1 MLDLQHLCPGC
12 MHRWDDPTTDCPRCG
27 YPKDRLTPRDAL
39 PVFSIL
45 AGKYLIGS
53 PLGKGGFGITYI
65 AMRLTDETIVAIKE
79 FFPNELAIRDVNG
92 ETVLPADAAKAVY
105 YRTGMKSFT
114 EEGRILHML
123 SDVEHIVHV
132 LDMVQANGTSYLVME
147 YVPGISLKK
156 YMKAQNG
163 PFTEKRALEM
173 IRPILLALSSMHS
186 RHILH
191 RDISPENLMVQPDQT
206 LTLIDFGAAR
216 TFSQDDDDNLTVIL
230 KRGYAPEE
238 QYHSDSRQGPWSDL
252 YAICAVLYQMLTGI
266 RPQEAAARVKEDQ
279 LTPLSHIPGLSLQKN
294 TCTAIEKGLQV
305 DPLERY
311 PDIAAFM
318 KVLYAR
324 PVADQKAAHTQTASA
339 ASRDTH
345 SQTASASPNAQTSPV
360 SDRIFH
366 DEEKEPEKLFHD
378 AETSSTETAPED
390 KTASDT
396 AKKRRKK
403 RSILC
408 IAAILCIAYFF
419 FGGGLRRLSRFASA
433 TADRNG
439 QRVLSGDS
447 TASSQII
454 MSEDDMEF
462 RIFKLKD
469 TFDDVFQKRDKEQLL
484 DALDQAFK
492 IWELDLNTAIRSDDS
507 NVYYSSPQL
516 MEWCYSLENLWSH
529 FGFALS
535 TELDAETPDE
545 EAIKRETDTI
555 GGLVAAIAVS
565 GDFNYLNFDS
575 ANTSLWQLFNAI
587 YADTVS
593 NAREQE
599 GVELLGMAAVHKVYS
614 AALTTNINSDSHL
627 SAAVNTETLHAALHN
642 FFSSYHAG
650 AETLATTI
658 DFSAEPYASDDFFQQ
673 LELYMTS
680 PPA

>member
-1 MLDLQHLCPGC
+1 MLDIQHLCPGC

-173 IRPILLALSSMHS
+173 IRPILLALSAMHS

-252 YAICAVLYQMLTGI
+252 YAICAVLYQMLTGM

-279 LTPLSHIPGLSLQKN
+279 LTPLSHIPGLSLQKT
-294 TCTAIEKGLQV
+294 TCTALEKGLQV

-324 PVADQKAAHTQTASA
+324 PVAAPKDTYSQTVLAS
-339 ASRDTH
+339 SRDTH

-360 SDRIFH
+360 SERIFH

-378 AETSSTETAPED
+378 AETSSTGTDTGA
-390 KTASDT
+390 KTTSDI
-396 AKKRRKK
+396 AKKRSKK

-408 IAAILCIAYFF
+408 IAAILCIAYFLF
-419 FGGGLRRLSRFASA
+419 FGGLRVLSRSASA

-454 MSEDDMEF
+454 TSEDDMEF

-469 TFDDVFQKRDKEQLL
+469 TFDDVFQKPDKEQLL

-650 AETLATTI
+650 AETLAATI

>member
-1 MLDLQHLCPGC
+1 MLDIQHLCPGC

-163 PFTEKRALEM
+163 PFTEKRALDM
-173 IRPILLALSSMHS
+173 IRPILLALSAMHG

-279 LTPLSHIPGLSLQKN
+279 LTPLSHIPGLSLQKT

-311 PDIAAFM
+311 PDITAFM

-339 ASRDTH
+339 AR
-345 SQTASASPNAQTSPV
+345 TALVASKASISTDSE
-360 SDRIFH
+360 RIFH

-378 AETSSTETAPED
+378 AETSSTATDTGD

-419 FGGGLRRLSRFASA
+419 FGGGLRGHSRSASA
-433 TADRNG
+433 KAVPESQSDISENDT
-439 QRVLSGDS
+439 
-447 TASSQII
+447 TSSQIV
-454 MSEDDMEF
+454 SSGTTALNSDTQLE
-462 RIFKLKD
+462 KD
-469 TFDDVFQKRDKEQLL
+469 ISDAFQSCDKEQLL
-484 DALDQAFK
+484 DSLDSAFLL
-492 IWELDLNTAIRSDDS
+492 WGVDFNLTTRSDCS
-507 NVYYSSPQL
+507 NVYSSSPRM
-516 MEWCYSLENLWSH
+516 MEWCDSLGDLWSH

-535 TELDAETPDE
+535 TELDAENPDE
-545 EAIKRETDTI
+545 EAITREADII

-565 GDFNYLNFDS
+565 GDYDYLNFNS
-575 ANTSLWQLFNAI
+575 AKTSLWQLFNAI

-593 NAREQE
+593 NAREKE
-599 GVELLGMAAVHKVYS
+599 GVELLGMAAVHKLYS
-614 AALTTNINSDSHL
+614 AAQAKSIDNDSHL
-627 SAAVNTETLHAALHN
+627 SAAINAETLHAALIS
-642 FFSSYHAG
+642 FFADYPAG
-650 AETLATTI
+650 AEALAATI
-658 DFSAEPYASDDFFQQ
+658 DFSTEPYASDDFFQQ

>member
-1 MLDLQHLCPGC
+1 MLDIQHLCPGC

-39 PVFSIL
+39 PVISIL

-173 IRPILLALSSMHS
+173 IRPILLALSAMHS

-266 RPQEAAARVKEDQ
+266 RP
-279 LTPLSHIPGLSLQKN
+279 
-294 TCTAIEKGLQV
+294 
-305 DPLERY
+305 
-311 PDIAAFM
+311 
-318 KVLYAR
+318 
-324 PVADQKAAHTQTASA
+324 
-339 ASRDTH
+339 
-345 SQTASASPNAQTSPV
+345 
-360 SDRIFH
+360 
-366 DEEKEPEKLFHD
+366 
-378 AETSSTETAPED
+378 
-390 KTASDT
+390 
-396 AKKRRKK
+396 
-403 RSILC
+403 
-408 IAAILCIAYFF
+408 
-419 FGGGLRRLSRFASA
+419 
-433 TADRNG
+433 
-439 QRVLSGDS
+439 
-447 TASSQII
+447 
-454 MSEDDMEF
+454 
-462 RIFKLKD
+462 
-469 TFDDVFQKRDKEQLL
+469 
-484 DALDQAFK
+484 
-492 IWELDLNTAIRSDDS
+492 
-507 NVYYSSPQL
+507 
-516 MEWCYSLENLWSH
+516 
-529 FGFALS
+529 
-535 TELDAETPDE
+535 
-545 EAIKRETDTI
+545 
-555 GGLVAAIAVS
+555 
-565 GDFNYLNFDS
+565 
-575 ANTSLWQLFNAI
+575 
-587 YADTVS
+587 
-593 NAREQE
+593 
-599 GVELLGMAAVHKVYS
+599 
-614 AALTTNINSDSHL
+614 
-627 SAAVNTETLHAALHN
+627 
-642 FFSSYHAG
+642 
-650 AETLATTI
+650 
-658 DFSAEPYASDDFFQQ
+658 
-673 LELYMTS
+673 
-680 PPA
+680 

>member
-1 MLDLQHLCPGC
+1 MLDIQHLCPGC

-39 PVFSIL
+39 PAFSIL

-92 ETVLPADAAKAVY
+92 ETVLPADAARAVY

-163 PFTEKRALEM
+163 PFTEKRALDM
-173 IRPILLALSSMHS
+173 IRPILLALFAMHG

-279 LTPLSHIPGLSLQKN
+279 LTPLSHIPGLSLQKT

-311 PDIAAFM
+311 PDITAFM

-324 PVADQKAAHTQTASA
+324 PVADQKAAHIQTASA
-339 ASRDTH
+339 AR
-345 SQTASASPNAQTSPV
+345 TALVASKASTSTD
-360 SDRIFH
+360 SERIFH

-378 AETSSTETAPED
+378 AETSSTETD
-390 KTASDT
+390 TGVKTTSDI
-396 AKKRRKK
+396 AKKRRKR

-419 FGGGLRRLSRFASA
+419 FGSGLRRLSRSASA
-433 TADRNG
+433 KAVPESQSDISENDT
-439 QRVLSGDS
+439 
-447 TASSQII
+447 TSSQIV
-454 MSEDDMEF
+454 SSGTTALNSDTQLE
-462 RIFKLKD
+462 KD
-469 TFDDVFQKRDKEQLL
+469 ISDAFQSCDKEQLL
-484 DALDQAFK
+484 DSLDGAFLL
-492 IWELDLNTAIRSDDS
+492 WGADFNLTTRSDYS
-507 NVYYSSPQL
+507 NVYSSSPRM
-516 MEWCYSLENLWSH
+516 MEWCGSLGDLWSQ

-599 GVELLGMAAVHKVYS
+599 GVELLGMAAVHKLYS
-614 AALTTNINSDSHL
+614 AAQAKSIDSDSHL
-627 SAAVNTETLHAALHN
+627 SAAINAETLHAALNN

-650 AETLATTI
+650 AEALAATI

>member
-1 MLDLQHLCPGC
+1 MLDIQHLCPGC

-163 PFTEKRALEM
+163 PFTEKRALDM
-173 IRPILLALSSMHS
+173 IRPILLALSAMHS

-266 RPQEAAARVKEDQ
+266 RPQEAAARIKEDQ
-279 LTPLSHIPGLSLQKN
+279 LTPLSHIPELSLQKN

-324 PVADQKAAHTQTASA
+324 PVPAPKDTYSQTVSAS
-339 ASRDTH
+339 SKDTH
-345 SQTASASPNAQTSPV
+345 RQTASASSNAQTSPV
-360 SDRIFH
+360 SERIFH

-378 AETSSTETAPED
+378 AETSSTATDTGA
-390 KTASDT
+390 KTTSDI
-396 AKKRRKK
+396 AKKRSKK

-408 IAAILCIAYFF
+408 IAAILCIAYFLF
-419 FGGGLRRLSRFASA
+419 FGGLRVLSRSASA

-454 MSEDDMEF
+454 TSEDDMEF

-469 TFDDVFQKRDKEQLL
+469 TFDDVFQKPDKEQLL

-650 AETLATTI
+650 AETLAATI

>member
-27 YPKDRLTPRDAL
+27 YPKDRLTPKDAL

-53 PLGKGGFGITYI
+53 PLGKGGFGITYM

-79 FFPNELAIRDVNG
+79 FFPNELAIRDVDG

-114 EEGRILHML
+114 EEGRILHTL

-132 LDMVQANGTSYLVME
+132 LDMVQANKTSYLVME

-163 PFTEKRALEM
+163 PFTEQRALDM
-173 IRPILLALSSMHS
+173 IRPILLALSAMHS

-266 RPQEAAARVKEDQ
+266 RPQEAAARAKTDQ
-279 LTPLSHIPGLSLQKN
+279 LTPLSQIPGLFLQKT

-324 PVADQKAAHTQTASA
+324 PVAAAKAAYTQTASA
-339 ASRDTH
+339 ARTVSV
-345 SQTASASPNAQTSPV
+345 ASNASTSTD
-360 SDRIFH
+360 SERIFH
-366 DEEKEPEKLFHD
+366 NEEKEPEKLFHD
-378 AETSSTETAPED
+378 VEDPSFTPTADSTKTTSEL
-390 KTASDT
+390 
-396 AKKRRKK
+396 AKKRRKRK
-403 RSILC
+403 KILC
-408 IAAILCIAYFF
+408 VVAVLCIVYFL
-419 FGGGLRRLSRFASA
+419 FGGGLRWRSRSASTTTVHDGQNTLSDAS
-433 TADRNG
+433 T
-439 QRVLSGDS
+439 S
-447 TASSQII
+447 SSQII
-454 MSEDDMEF
+454 TSENDMQF

-469 TFDDVFQKRDKEQLL
+469 TFDDVFQKHDKEQLL

-516 MEWCYSLENLWSH
+516 MEWCYSLENLWSQ
-529 FGFALS
+529 FGFSLS
-535 TELDAETPDE
+535 TELDAENPDDE
-545 EAIKRETDTI
+545 TMTREADTI

-565 GDFNYLNFDS
+565 GDLNYLNFDS

-599 GVELLGMAAVHKVYS
+599 GAELLGMAAVHTVYS
-614 AALTTNINSDSHL
+614 AAMTKNINSDSHL
-627 SAAVNTETLHAALHN
+627 SAAVNVETLHAALQN
-642 FFSSYHAG
+642 FFRSYSAG
-650 AETLATTI
+650 AETLAATI
-658 DFSAEPYASDDFFQQ
+658 DFSEEPYASNDFFQQ
-673 LELYMTS
+673 LKLYITS
-680 PPA
+680 PPS

>member
-1 MLDLQHLCPGC
+1 MLDIQHLCPGC

-39 PVFSIL
+39 PAFSIL

-92 ETVLPADAAKAVY
+92 ETVLPADAARAVY
-105 YRTGMKSFT
+105 YRTGIKSFT

-163 PFTEKRALEM
+163 PFTEKRALDM
-173 IRPILLALSSMHS
+173 IRPILLALSAMHG

-279 LTPLSHIPGLSLQKN
+279 LTPLSHIPGLSLQKT

-311 PDIAAFM
+311 PDITAFM

-324 PVADQKAAHTQTASA
+324 PVADQKAAHIQTASA
-339 ASRDTH
+339 AR
-345 SQTASASPNAQTSPV
+345 TALVASKASTSTD
-360 SDRIFH
+360 SERIFH

-378 AETSSTETAPED
+378 AETSSTETD
-390 KTASDT
+390 TGVKTTSDI
-396 AKKRRKK
+396 AKKRRKR

-419 FGGGLRRLSRFASA
+419 FGSGLRRLSRSASA
-433 TADRNG
+433 KAVPESQSDISENDT
-439 QRVLSGDS
+439 
-447 TASSQII
+447 TSSQIV
-454 MSEDDMEF
+454 SSGTTALNSDTQLE
-462 RIFKLKD
+462 KD
-469 TFDDVFQKRDKEQLL
+469 ISDAFQSCDKEQLL
-484 DALDQAFK
+484 DSLDGAFLL
-492 IWELDLNTAIRSDDS
+492 WGADFNLTTRSDYS
-507 NVYYSSPQL
+507 NVYSSSPRM
-516 MEWCYSLENLWSH
+516 MEWCDSLGDLWSH

-535 TELDAETPDE
+535 TELDAENPDE
-545 EAIKRETDTI
+545 EAITREADII

-565 GDFNYLNFDS
+565 GDYDYLNFNS
-575 ANTSLWQLFNAI
+575 AKTSLWQLFNAI

-599 GVELLGMAAVHKVYS
+599 GVELLGMAAVHKLYS
-614 AALTTNINSDSHL
+614 AAQAKSIDSDSHL
-627 SAAVNTETLHAALHN
+627 SAAINAETLHAALNN

-650 AETLATTI
+650 AEALAATI

>member
-1 MLDLQHLCPGC
+1 MLDIQHLCPGC

-114 EEGRILHML
+114 EEGRILHSL

-173 IRPILLALSSMHS
+173 IRPILLALSAMHS

-318 KVLYAR
+318 KVLYTR
-324 PVADQKAAHTQTASA
+324 PVADRKAAHIQTASA
-339 ASRDTH
+339 AR
-345 SQTASASPNAQTSPV
+345 TASVASKANISTDSE
-360 SDRIFH
+360 RIFH

-378 AETSSTETAPED
+378 TETSSTATDTGA
-390 KTASDT
+390 KTTSDI

-408 IAAILCIAYFF
+408 IAAILCIAYFLF
-419 FGGGLRRLSRFASA
+419 FGGLRWLSRSA

-454 MSEDDMEF
+454 TSEDDMEF

-469 TFDDVFQKRDKEQLL
+469 TFDDVFQKRNKEQLL

-535 TELDAETPDE
+535 TELDAENPDE
-545 EAIKRETDTI
+545 EAITREADTI

-587 YADTVS
+587 YAGTVS

-599 GVELLGMAAVHKVYS
+599 GAELLGMAAVHKVYS

-627 SAAVNTETLHAALHN
+627 SVAVNTETLHAALHN

-658 DFSAEPYASDDFFQQ
+658 NFSAEPYASDDFFQQ

>member
-1 MLDLQHLCPGC
+1 MLDIQHLCPGC

-39 PVFSIL
+39 SVFSIL

-65 AMRLTDETIVAIKE
+65 AIRLTDETIVAIKE

-173 IRPILLALSSMHS
+173 IRPILLALSAMHS

-279 LTPLSHIPGLSLQKN
+279 LTPLSHIPGLSLQKT

-324 PVADQKAAHTQTASA
+324 PVAAPKDTYSQTVSAS
-339 ASRDTH
+339 SRDTH

-360 SDRIFH
+360 SERIFH

-378 AETSSTETAPED
+378 TETSSTATDTEA
-390 KTASDT
+390 KTTSDI

-419 FGGGLRRLSRFASA
+419 FGGGLRGLSRSESF
-433 TADRNG
+433 TAVPEAQSNTSESDTISS
-439 QRVLSGDS
+439 QMVLSGT
-447 TASSQII
+447 TALNSDTQF
-454 MSEDDMEF
+454 E
-462 RIFKLKD
+462 KD
-469 TFDDVFQKRDKEQLL
+469 ISDAFQSCNKEQLL
-484 DALDQAFK
+484 DSLDSAFLV
-492 IWELDLNTAIRSDDS
+492 WGAYFNLATRMD
-507 NVYYSSPQL
+507 YSFVNESAAQ
-516 MEWCYSLENLWSH
+516 MVDWCYSLENLWSQ

-545 EAIKRETDTI
+545 EAITREADTI

-565 GDFNYLNFDS
+565 CDFNYLRFDS
-575 ANTSLWQLFNAI
+575 AKPSLSLLFEAI

-599 GVELLGMAAVHKVYS
+599 GAELLGMAAVHKVYS
-614 AALTTNINSDSHL
+614 AAQAKNINSDSHL
-627 SAAVNTETLHAALHN
+627 SAAINTETLHAALHN

-650 AETLATTI
+650 AETLAATI

>member
-1 MLDLQHLCPGC
+1 MLDIQHLCPGC

-27 YPKDRLTPRDAL
+27 YPKDRLTPKDAL

-163 PFTEKRALEM
+163 PFTEKRALDM
-173 IRPILLALSSMHS
+173 IRPILLALSAMHD

-279 LTPLSHIPGLSLQKN
+279 LTPLSHIPGLSLQKT

-324 PVADQKAAHTQTASA
+324 PVADQKAAHIQTASA
-339 ASRDTH
+339 AR
-345 SQTASASPNAQTSPV
+345 TALVASKASTSTD
-360 SDRIFH
+360 SERIFH

-419 FGGGLRRLSRFASA
+419 FGGGLRGHSRSASA
-433 TADRNG
+433 KAVPESQSDISENDT
-439 QRVLSGDS
+439 
-447 TASSQII
+447 TSSQIV
-454 MSEDDMEF
+454 SSGTTALNSDTQLE
-462 RIFKLKD
+462 KD
-469 TFDDVFQKRDKEQLL
+469 ISDAFQSCDKEQLL
-484 DALDQAFK
+484 DSLDSAFLL
-492 IWELDLNTAIRSDDS
+492 WGVDFNLTTRSDCS
-507 NVYYSSPQL
+507 NVYSSSPRM
-516 MEWCYSLENLWSH
+516 MEWCDSLVDLWSH

-535 TELDAETPDE
+535 TELDAENPDE
-545 EAIKRETDTI
+545 EAITREADII

-565 GDFNYLNFDS
+565 GDYDYLNFNS
-575 ANTSLWQLFNAI
+575 AKTSLWQLFNAI

-599 GVELLGMAAVHKVYS
+599 GVELLGMAAVHKLYS
-614 AALTTNINSDSHL
+614 AAQAKSIDSDSHL
-627 SAAVNTETLHAALHN
+627 SAAINAETLHAALIS
-642 FFSSYHAG
+642 FFADYPAG
-650 AETLATTI
+650 AEALAATI
-658 DFSAEPYASDDFFQQ
+658 DFSTEPYASDDFFQQ

>member
-27 YPKDRLTPRDAL
+27 YPKDRLTPKDAL

-53 PLGKGGFGITYI
+53 PLGKGGFGITYM

-79 FFPNELAIRDVNG
+79 FFPNELAIRDVDG

-114 EEGRILHML
+114 EEGRILHTL

-132 LDMVQANGTSYLVME
+132 LDMIPANQTSYLVME

-163 PFTEKRALEM
+163 PFTEQRALDM
-173 IRPILLALSSMHS
+173 IRPILLALSAMHS

-266 RPQEAAARVKEDQ
+266 RPQEAAARAKADQ
-279 LTPLSHIPGLSLQKN
+279 LTPLSQIPGLSLQK
-294 TCTAIEKGLQV
+294 TTYTAIEKGLQV

-324 PVADQKAAHTQTASA
+324 PVATAKAAYTQTASA
-339 ASRDTH
+339 AR
-345 SQTASASPNAQTSPV
+345 TASVASKASI
-360 SDRIFH
+360 SKDSERIFH

-378 AETSSTETAPED
+378 IEDSSLTPTADSTKTTSKIAR
-390 KTASDT
+390 
-396 AKKRRKK
+396 KRRK
-403 RSILC
+403 RRNILC
-408 IAAILCIAYFF
+408 IVAVLCIVYFL
-419 FGGGLRRLSRFASA
+419 FGGGLRWHSRSA
-433 TADRNG
+433 FVTAVPKAQSNI
-439 QRVLSGDS
+439 SES
-447 TASSQII
+447 ETTSSQIVS
-454 MSEDDMEF
+454 SETTALNSDFQLE
-462 RIFKLKD
+462 KD
-469 TFDDVFQKRDKEQLL
+469 ISDAFQSCDKKQLL
-484 DALDQAFK
+484 NSLDQAFML
-492 IWELDLNTAIRSDDS
+492 WEIDLMETTHSDRS
-507 NVYYSSPQL
+507 NVYYSSPQM
-516 MEWCYSLENLWSH
+516 MEWCSSLGDLWSH

-535 TELDAETPDE
+535 TELDAENPDE
-545 EAIKRETDTI
+545 EAITRETDI
-555 GGLVAAIAVS
+555 VGGLVAAVAVS
-565 GDFNYLNFDS
+565 GDYNYLNFNS
-575 ANTSLWQLFNAI
+575 AKTSLWQLFDAI
-587 YADTVS
+587 FADTIS
-593 NAREQE
+593 NARERE

-614 AALTTNINSDSHL
+614 AAQAKSIDSDSHF
-627 SAAVNTETLHAALHN
+627 SAALNAATLHAALN
-642 FFSSYHAG
+642 MFFNDYPSSVEALS
-650 AETLATTI
+650 AAI

-673 LELYMTS
+673 LELYITS
-680 PPA
+680 PPS

>member
-1 MLDLQHLCPGC
+1 MLDIQHLCPGC

-123 SDVEHIVHV
+123 SNVEHIVHV

-173 IRPILLALSSMHS
+173 IRPILLALSAMHS

-279 LTPLSHIPGLSLQKN
+279 LTPLSHIPGLSLQKT

-324 PVADQKAAHTQTASA
+324 PVAAPKDTNSQTVSAS
-339 ASRDTH
+339 SKDTH
-345 SQTASASPNAQTSPV
+345 SQTASASLHAQTSPV
-360 SDRIFH
+360 SERIFH

-378 AETSSTETAPED
+378 AETSSTATDTGA
-390 KTASDT
+390 KTTSDI

-419 FGGGLRRLSRFASA
+419 FGGGLRGLSRFASA

-447 TASSQII
+447 TASIQSIT
-454 MSEDDMEF
+454 SEDDMEF

-565 GDFNYLNFDS
+565 GDFNYLNFDY

-642 FFSSYHAG
+642 FFSSYHPG

>member
-1 MLDLQHLCPGC
+1 MLDIQHLCPGC

-105 YRTGMKSFT
+105 YRAGMKSFT

-173 IRPILLALSSMHS
+173 IRPILLALSAMHS

-252 YAICAVLYQMLTGI
+252 YAICAVLYQMLTGM

-279 LTPLSHIPGLSLQKN
+279 LTPLSHIPGLSLQKT

-324 PVADQKAAHTQTASA
+324 PVPAPKDTYNQTVSAS
-339 ASRDTH
+339 SRDTH
-345 SQTASASPNAQTSPV
+345 SQTASASSNAQTSPV
-360 SDRIFH
+360 SERIFH

-378 AETSSTETAPED
+378 AETSSTATDTGA
-390 KTASDT
+390 KTTSDI
-396 AKKRRKK
+396 AKKRSKK

-408 IAAILCIAYFF
+408 IAAILCIAYFLF
-419 FGGGLRRLSRFASA
+419 FGGLRWHFRSASA
-433 TADRNG
+433 KAVPESQSDISENDTNF
-439 QRVLSGDS
+439 
-447 TASSQII
+447 SQIV
-454 MSEDDMEF
+454 SSGTTA
-462 RIFKLKD
+462 LNSD
-469 TFDDVFQKRDKEQLL
+469 TQLENDISDAFQSCDKEQLL
-484 DALDQAFK
+484 DSLDSAFLL
-492 IWELDLNTAIRSDDS
+492 WEVDFNLTTRSDYS
-507 NVYYSSPQL
+507 NVYSSSPRM
-516 MEWCYSLENLWSH
+516 MEWCDSLGDLWSQ
-529 FGFALS
+529 FGFSLS
-535 TELDAETPDE
+535 TELDAENPDE
-545 EAIKRETDTI
+545 EAITREADTI

-627 SAAVNTETLHAALHN
+627 YTMTLHAALNN

-673 LELYMTS
+673 LDFSTS
-680 PPA
+680 LKRR

>member
-324 PVADQKAAHTQTASA
+324 PVADQKAAHTQAASA
-339 ASRDTH
+339 ARA
-345 SQTASASPNAQTSPV
+345 ASIASKASISTDSE
-360 SDRIFH
+360 RIFH
-366 DEEKEPEKLFHD
+366 DEKKEPEKLFHD
-378 AETSSTETAPED
+378 TETSSTATDTGA
-390 KTASDT
+390 KTTSDI

-408 IAAILCIAYFF
+408 IAAILCIAYFL
-419 FGGGLRRLSRFASA
+419 FGGGLRWHSRSASA
-433 TADRNG
+433 TAVPESPSDISEN
-439 QRVLSGDS
+439 D
-447 TASSQII
+447 TTSSQIVSSGTTALNSDTQLEKDI
-454 MSEDDMEF
+454 SEA
-462 RIFKLKD
+462 
-469 TFDDVFQKRDKEQLL
+469 FQSCDKEQLL
-484 DALDQAFK
+484 DSLDSAFLL
-492 IWELDLNTAIRSDDS
+492 WGVDFDLTTRSDDS
-507 NVYYSSPQL
+507 NVYSSSPRM

-650 AETLATTI
+650 AETLAATI

>member
-1 MLDLQHLCPGC
+1 MLDIQHLCPGC

-27 YPKDRLTPRDAL
+27 YPKDRLTPKDAL

-114 EEGRILHML
+114 EEGRILHSL

-173 IRPILLALSSMHS
+173 IRPILLALSAMHS

-252 YAICAVLYQMLTGI
+252 YAICAVLYQMLTGM

-279 LTPLSHIPGLSLQKN
+279 LTPLSHIPGLSLQKT

-324 PVADQKAAHTQTASA
+324 PVAAPKDTYSQTVLAS
-339 ASRDTH
+339 SRDTH

-419 FGGGLRRLSRFASA
+419 FGGGLRGLSRFASA

-454 MSEDDMEF
+454 TSEDDMEF

>member
-1 MLDLQHLCPGC
+1 MLDIQHLCPGC

-114 EEGRILHML
+114 EEGRILHSL

-173 IRPILLALSSMHS
+173 IRPILLALSAMHS

-279 LTPLSHIPGLSLQKN
+279 LTPLSHIPGLSLQKT

-318 KVLYAR
+318 KVLYTR
-324 PVADQKAAHTQTASA
+324 PVADRKAAHIQTASA
-339 ASRDTH
+339 AR
-345 SQTASASPNAQTSPV
+345 TASVASKANISTDSE
-360 SDRIFH
+360 RIFH

-378 AETSSTETAPED
+378 TETSSTATDTGA
-390 KTASDT
+390 KTTSDI

-408 IAAILCIAYFF
+408 IAAILCIAYFLF
-419 FGGGLRRLSRFASA
+419 FGGLRWLSRSA

-454 MSEDDMEF
+454 TSEDDMEF

-469 TFDDVFQKRDKEQLL
+469 TFDDVFQKRNKEQLL

-516 MEWCYSLENLWSH
+516 MEWCDSLGDLWSQ

-535 TELDAETPDE
+535 TELDAENPDE
-545 EAIKRETDTI
+545 EAITREADTI

-587 YADTVS
+587 YAGTVS

-599 GVELLGMAAVHKVYS
+599 GAELLGMAAVHKVYS

-627 SAAVNTETLHAALHN
+627 SVAVNTETLHAALHN

-658 DFSAEPYASDDFFQQ
+658 NFSAEPYASDDFFQQ

>member
-27 YPKDRLTPRDAL
+27 YPKDRLTPKDAL

-53 PLGKGGFGITYI
+53 PLGKGGFGITYM

-79 FFPNELAIRDVNG
+79 FFPNELAIRDVDG

-114 EEGRILHML
+114 EEGRILHTL

-132 LDMVQANGTSYLVME
+132 LDMVQANKTSYLVME

-163 PFTEKRALEM
+163 PFTEQRALDM
-173 IRPILLALSSMHS
+173 IRPILLALSAMHS

-216 TFSQDDDDNLTVIL
+216 TFSQDNDDNLTVIL

-266 RPQEAAARVKEDQ
+266 RPQEAATRAKDDQ
-279 LTPLSHIPGLSLQKN
+279 LTPLSQIPGLSLQKT

-324 PVADQKAAHTQTASA
+324 PVAAAKAAYTQTASA
-339 ASRDTH
+339 AR
-345 SQTASASPNAQTSPV
+345 TASVASNARTSTD
-360 SDRIFH
+360 SERIFH
-366 DEEKEPEKLFHD
+366 DEEEKPEKLFHD
-378 AETSSTETAPED
+378 VEDPSFAPTADNSKTTSEI
-390 KTASDT
+390 
-396 AKKRRKK
+396 AKKRRK
-403 RSILC
+403 RRNILC
-408 IAAILCIAYFF
+408 VVAVLCIVYFL
-419 FGGGLRRLSRFASA
+419 FGGGLRWRSRSA
-433 TADRNG
+433 FVTAVPKA
-439 QRVLSGDS
+439 QS
-447 TASSQII
+447 TISESETTSSQIVS
-454 MSEDDMEF
+454 SETAALISE
-462 RIFKLKD
+462 IELKKAFSD
-469 TFDDVFQKRDKEQLL
+469 AFQNRDKEQLL
-484 DALDQAFK
+484 DTLDQAFER
-492 IWELDLNTAIRSDDS
+492 WRLYLDLTTRMDYSDAEDF
-507 NVYYSSPQL
+507 SPQL
-516 MEWCYSLENLWSH
+516 VEWCASLENLWPQ

-535 TELDAETPDE
+535 TELDAENPDE
-545 EAIKRETDTI
+545 EAITRESDTI

-565 GDFNYLNFDS
+565 CDFNYIIFDS
-575 ANTSLWQLFNAI
+575 AKPSLSQLFEAI

-599 GVELLGMAAVHKVYS
+599 DAELLGMAAVHKVYS
-614 AALTTNINSDSHL
+614 AAQTKSINSNSHL
-627 SAAVNTETLHAALHN
+627 SAAVNAETLHSALIS
-642 FFSSYHAG
+642 FFANYPAG
-650 AETLATTI
+650 VEALTATI

-673 LELYMTS
+673 LKLYITS
-680 PPA
+680 PPS